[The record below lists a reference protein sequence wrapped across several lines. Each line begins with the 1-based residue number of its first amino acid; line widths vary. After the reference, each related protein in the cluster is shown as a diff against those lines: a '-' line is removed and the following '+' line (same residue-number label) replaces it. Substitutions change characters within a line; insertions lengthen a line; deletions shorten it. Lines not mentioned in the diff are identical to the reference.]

1 MIFIFIWSKIIKY
14 SGITLFNV
22 KQNVMLLP

>member
-14 SGITLFNV
+14 SGIALFNV
-22 KQNVMLLP
+22 KQNVMLLT